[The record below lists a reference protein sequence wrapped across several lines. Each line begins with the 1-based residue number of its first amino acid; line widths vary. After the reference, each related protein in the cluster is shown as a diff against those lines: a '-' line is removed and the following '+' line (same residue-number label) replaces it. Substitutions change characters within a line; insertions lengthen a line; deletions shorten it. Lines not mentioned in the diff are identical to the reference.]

1 MTAVLTMFTIQCLLG
16 AFDNLWHHELQADL
30 PHQPTARRELA
41 LHTARELLYALI
53 FISVAWWRWE
63 GAWTFVLIA
72 ILAAEM
78 LITLC
83 DFVEEDRSRKLP
95 AFERVLHTILAL
107 NYGALLALWAPELRR
122 WSQAPGG
129 FAAADY
135 GIGSWL
141 LTAFGIGVFAW
152 GMRDLF
158 AVARLAV
165 PEWQRMPMRAGDS
178 NAPSM
183 VLVTG
188 ATGFIGR
195 SLVRRLVERGDQ
207 VIVLTRNV
215 ARARDRFGPLV
226 EVTGDLREI
235 DDDRCIDT
243 IVNLAGEP
251 LIGLGLWTR
260 KRKQRFIDSR
270 VGTTRRIAGLIGRL
284 RTTPKVLVS
293 ASAIGWYGERGDEV
307 LSEKSTAGEG
317 FLSEL
322 CWKWEDAAMTAAR
335 PGLRICRM
343 RIGLVLGAHGG
354 VLKSLALATRMG
366 GGMVLGSGRQ
376 WQSWIHIDDL
386 VALFEHAISTPT
398 LSGPINAVSPHA
410 VTQREF
416 TLALGE
422 TLHRPT
428 LMRMPEWPLRR
439 LAGDMA
445 ELFLV
450 SQRVLPQRAMDSGF
464 EFRWARIEDALRH
477 SFASHAA
484 REQALAVY
492 VNQDCPVCRSEM
504 GRYCELNKRHH
515 GAMRFRSIAKTYGGL
530 PRYGL
535 TERDL
540 RRRLFVES
548 GDGKLCSGIDGAI
561 LIWRCLPGIY
571 PRLAK
576 LLAQPF
582 IHAIADCSYD
592 LVIAPALSGWS
603 ERRIQRRR
611 RLASVGASS

>member
-41 LHTARELLYALI
+41 LHAARELLYALV
-53 FISVAWWRWE
+53 FLSVAWLRWE
-63 GAWTFVLIA
+63 GAWTIVLMV

-83 DFVEEDRSRKLP
+83 DFVEEDRTRKLP

-107 NYGALLALWAPELRR
+107 NYGALLALWAPELLR
-122 WSQAPGG
+122 WSQAATG
-129 FAAADY
+129 FVSAYY

-152 GMRDLF
+152 GIRDLL

-165 PEWQRMPMRAGDS
+165 PEWQRRPMRGGDS
-178 NAPSM
+178 NTPSM

-195 SLVRRLVERGDQ
+195 ALVRRLIERGDQ

-215 ARARDRFGPLV
+215 AKARDCFGPLV
-226 EVTGDLREI
+226 DVIGDLREI
-235 DDDRCIDT
+235 EDDRRIDV

-260 KRKQRFIDSR
+260 SRKQRFIDSR
-270 VGTTRRIAGLIGRL
+270 VGTTHRLVSLIKRL
-284 RTTPKVLVS
+284 RTTPKVFVS

-307 LSEKSTAGEG
+307 LTESSAAGEG

-322 CWKWEDAAMTAAR
+322 CWKWEDAAMAAAR
-335 PGLRICRM
+335 PELRICRL
-343 RIGLVLGAHGG
+343 RIGLVLGAQGG
-354 VLKSLALATRMG
+354 VLKSLALATRLG

-386 VALFEHAISTPT
+386 VALIEHAISTPN
-398 LSGPINAVSPHA
+398 LAGSVNAVSPHA

-416 TLALGE
+416 TAALASC
-422 TLHRPT
+422 LHRPT

-450 SQRVLPQRAMDSGF
+450 SQRVLPQRAVDSGF
-464 EFRWARIEDALRH
+464 EFRRARVEDALSH
-477 SFASHAA
+477 SFASHSAG
-484 REQALAVY
+484 EQALAVY
-492 VNQDCPVCRSEM
+492 VNEECPACRAEM
-504 GRYCELNKRHH
+504 GHYCELNKRHH
-515 GAMRFRSIAKTYGGL
+515 GTIRFKSIAKTHDGL

-540 RRRLFVES
+540 RRRLFVEAA
-548 GDGKLCSGIDGAI
+548 DGKLSSGIDGAI
-561 LIWRCLPGIY
+561 LIWRGLPGPY
-571 PRLAK
+571 PQMSK
-576 LLAQPF
+576 LLAQPV
-582 IHAIADCSYD
+582 IHAIAECSYD
-592 LVIAPALSGWS
+592 LVIAPALSRWS
-603 ERRIQRRR
+603 ERRMRRQRP
-611 RLASVGASS
+611 ASVETPS